1 MSCSKD
7 RLIDVEPYVYPTEY
21 WKKDSLVYTLL
32 LDSTILNQQVTPF
45 GISSPDT
52 LSLFYETQE
61 YSFTFLEE
69 SKDSVYV
76 GSTNGFFEFK
86 LDSLFLYN
94 NQDTLKQKVI
104 IKKDSLMVG
113 VNHNKR

>member
-1 MSCSKD
+1 MVVLNKKNIKGLALVLLLAASFLVSCSKD

-61 YSFTFLEE
+61 YSFTF
-69 SKDSVYV
+69 
-76 GSTNGFFEFK
+76 
-86 LDSLFLYN
+86 
-94 NQDTLKQKVI
+94 
-104 IKKDSLMVG
+104 
-113 VNHNKR
+113 